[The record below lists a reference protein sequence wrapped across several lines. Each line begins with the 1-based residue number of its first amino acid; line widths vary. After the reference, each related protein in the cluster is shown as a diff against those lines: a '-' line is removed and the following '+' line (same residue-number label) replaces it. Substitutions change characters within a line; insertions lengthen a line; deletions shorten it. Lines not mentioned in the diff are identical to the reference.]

1 MRITKGV
8 TIESGE
14 TSLNAVDLMEFD
26 AIGYQYSNQI
36 TERMISDDFEIAPV
50 TLNYQDW
57 SSFSFDRL
65 SSPPSFVVT

>member
-1 MRITKGV
+1 AV
-8 TIESGE
+8 
-14 TSLNAVDLMEFD
+14 SLTEFE

-36 TERMISDDFEIAPV
+36 TERMISADFEMAPV